1 MLHLIE
7 RRAALPHEVQNL
19 LQMSMEHAQTWK
31 ALAMCCV
38 IHVWYTTPIYP
49 INLASFPEKCDNMR
63 MIWNFCVSPL
73 RWGLWDFGFWDV
85 VGGSA
90 QWSIPRLHPGN
101 FDMTRTS
108 DAVESANSFSNVR
121 PPAVFRN
128 VDLKQATILVA

>member
-49 INLASFPEKCDNMR
+49 INLASFPDKCDNMR
-63 MIWNFCVSPL
+63 MIWSFCVLPL
-73 RWGLWDFGFWDV
+73 GWGLWE
-85 VGGSA
+85 GGSA
-90 QWSIPRLHPGN
+90 PWYIPRLHPGN
-101 FDMTRTS
+101 FDMTRTN
-108 DAVESANSFSNVR
+108 DGLECGKF
-121 PPAVFRN
+121 
-128 VDLKQATILVA
+128 I